1 MWVSRSYYYC
11 YWAAISKLRLNIFN
25 MLGYVENGQTFVIN
39 NVRVRIAFS
48 FVLENNVYNLT
59 NDNIRYCILEDES
72 LPILTP

>member
-1 MWVSRSYYYC
+1 
-11 YWAAISKLRLNIFN
+11 